1 MLVFKERLNLFM
13 GSGAVGYGIADFDG
27 DLKEEAPEK
36 LLRGGLFLRGAAAS
50 EGPIASFGRI
60 PKDEAPRNWGSQWKK
75 ASINHW
81 DRIGPGVEMRGEHF
95 AYKHN
100 YMDLDPTYTDKWGD
114 PLLRMTLDWTDYEM
128 RQMAFGERIGSR
140 LLEVIAQVSG
150 ATLIKID
157 TGRKSGAFRHYNA
170 AQYITT
176 HIQGGAIMGSS
187 PDQSVVNP
195 WLQHWKIPNLFVVG
209 SSSFPQNSSA
219 NPTLTIV
226 AVSHRA
232 ADGLIDHYLK
242 KPGPLA

>member
-1 MLVFKERLNLFM
+1 
-13 GSGAVGYGIADFDG
+13 
-27 DLKEEAPEK
+27 
-36 LLRGGLFLRGAAAS
+36 
-50 EGPIASFGRI
+50 
-60 PKDEAPRNWGSQWKK
+60 
-75 ASINHW
+75 
-81 DRIGPGVEMRGEHF
+81 MRGDHF
-95 AYKHN
+95 AYKQN
-100 YMDLDPTYTDKWGD
+100 FMDLDPTYTDKWGD

-150 ATLIKID
+150 ARLIKTD
-157 TGRKSGAFRHYNA
+157 TGRRSGALRHYNA

-187 PDQSVVNP
+187 PEQSVVNP
-195 WLQHWKIPNLFVVG
+195 WLQHWKMPNLFVVG

-242 KPGPLA
+242 KPGPERAVGKKVGSRY